1 MYFFQG
7 NRVWNCLS
15 RQKAKWFWVSD
26 VPSTPLCTRA
36 RSASWAARLLHRL
49 MLCSNHLTAHFGEL
63 LQTDECIRSTDIMQ
77 SSSKVHSHVHVN
89 LFACKNLSRSDL
101 IYGFSSA
108 KRISEMFIQFHRER
122 HCMEGEKIN
131 LFPLQP
137 WDLTYLSLSKSHD
150 VKPKHHKPSDTE
162 KQVQALC

>member
-1 MYFFQG
+1 MFCIFSKVIG
-7 NRVWNCLS
+7 CEIVCPGRKRNGFEFLMCRVH
-15 RQKAKWFWVSD
+15 
-26 VPSTPLCTRA
+26 LCA
-36 RSASWAARLLHRL
+36 PEPGSASWAARILHCL
-49 MLCSNHLTAHFGEL
+49 MLCSNHLTVHFGEL

-122 HCMEGEKIN
+122 HCVEGEKIN

-137 WDLTYLSLSKSHD
+137 
-150 VKPKHHKPSDTE
+150 
-162 KQVQALC
+162 